1 MARDPDWMSM
11 TKTHKLKP
19 VTRSMQRA
27 RKSGRSEWLQMKDGS
42 ADQNRG
48 STYLEKAESN
58 DELTD
63 QEFKYRS
70 RNSRDTATPA
80 HRGQSSK

>member
-11 TKTHKLKP
+11 SKTHKLKP

-27 RKSGRSEWLQMKDGS
+27 RKSGRSEWLQIKDGS

-48 STYLEKAESN
+48 SAYLEKAESN

-63 QEFKYRS
+63 QEFEDRS
-70 RNSRDTATPA
+70 RNFKGTTTLPEL
-80 HRGQSSK
+80 GQSSE